1 MKNATPDGLAPLV
14 WRGCSI
20 KYLRHVA
27 GLLAAIVVGVALALL
42 ADSFVLGGILSV
54 VILSVVILSVVILS
68 VVLYLAWESRS
79 HGRVAGHLSG
89 GEEGR

>member
-54 VILSVVILSVVILS
+54 VILSVVILSVV
-68 VVLYLAWESRS
+68 LYLAWESRS

>member
-54 VILSVVILSVVILS
+54 VILSVVILSVV
-68 VVLYLAWESRS
+68 LYLAWESRS
-79 HGRVAGHLSG
+79 HGRVAGHQSG

>member
-1 MKNATPDGLAPLV
+1 M
-14 WRGCSI
+14 

-27 GLLAAIVVGVALALL
+27 GLLAAIAIGVALALL

-54 VILSVVILSVVILS
+54 VILSVFILS

>member
-42 ADSFVLGGILSV
+42 ADSFVLCG
-54 VILSVVILSVVILS
+54 ILS

>member
-1 MKNATPDGLAPLV
+1 M
-14 WRGCSI
+14 
-20 KYLRHVA
+20 A

-54 VILSVVILSVVILS
+54 VILSVVILSVV
-68 VVLYLAWESRS
+68 LYLAWESRS

>member
-1 MKNATPDGLAPLV
+1 MKNATLDGLAPLV

-54 VILSVVILSVVILS
+54 VILSVVILSVV
-68 VVLYLAWESRS
+68 LYLAWESRS

>member
-1 MKNATPDGLAPLV
+1 MV

-54 VILSVVILSVVILS
+54 VILSVV
-68 VVLYLAWESRS
+68 LYLAWESRS

>member
-1 MKNATPDGLAPLV
+1 M
-14 WRGCSI
+14 

-27 GLLAAIVVGVALALL
+27 GLLAAIAIGVALALL

-54 VILSVVILSVVILS
+54 V
-68 VVLYLAWESRS
+68 LYLAGESRS

>member
-1 MKNATPDGLAPLV
+1 MV

-54 VILSVVILSVVILS
+54 VILSVVILSVV
-68 VVLYLAWESRS
+68 LYLAWESRS